1 MLKENQMYA
10 YQRRGVDF
18 IKEKKKCLLFLDM
31 GLGKTTTTLTAMSHL
46 LADFDVFRV
55 LVVAPLR
62 VANTVWKQEAA
73 KWEHLQ
79 HLSIGIATGSEID
92 RIRTILAGHQ
102 ITVINRENIPWL
114 VARGDWDFD
123 AVVIDESTSFKS
135 HKAQRFKAMKSVMSK
150 VTHMVELTGTPS
162 PQGMQDLWSQLYLV
176 DGGERLGRNITS
188 FMGRFYQRSGFQGYG
203 YTINDGAADN
213 IRSRIQDVCLT
224 MTSEDYLTLPDVLYS
239 YETVQLPESAKKE
252 YKKLKKEMLITLE
265 NEKDIMAPSASA
277 LNNKLLQMCNGAIY
291 DENGAW
297 HEIHDAKIQALKELL
312 EDNPNENVLVA
323 YNFKSDLMRLQAA
336 FPEAVALDKKGLAVD
351 QWNEG
356 KIKMLLAHPA
366 SAGHGLNMQFGG
378 STLIYF
384 GLTWSLEYYLQFN
397 KRLHR
402 QGQKSNV
409 RIIHLVVEGGVDE
422 AVVKALT
429 EKNATQQ
436 RLIDNLKTYYK
447 EQ

>member
-135 HKAQRFKAMKSVMSK
+135 HKSQRFKAMKSVMSK

>member
-79 HLSIGIATGSEID
+79 HLDIGIATGNEID

-224 MTSEDYLTLPDVLYS
+224 MTSEDYLTLPDVLHS
-239 YETVQLPESAKKE
+239 YETVQLPEAAKKE

-265 NEKDIMAPSASA
+265 NEKDILAPSASA

-291 DENGAW
+291 DEHGTW

>member
-1 MLKENQMYA
+1 M
-10 YQRRGVDF
+10 
-18 IKEKKKCLLFLDM
+18 
-31 GLGKTTTTLTAMSHL
+31 
-46 LADFDVFRV
+46 
-55 LVVAPLR
+55 
-62 VANTVWKQEAA
+62 
-73 KWEHLQ
+73 
-79 HLSIGIATGSEID
+79 
-92 RIRTILAGHQ
+92 
-102 ITVINRENIPWL
+102 
-114 VARGDWDFD
+114 
-123 AVVIDESTSFKS
+123 
-135 HKAQRFKAMKSVMSK
+135 
-150 VTHMVELTGTPS
+150 
-162 PQGMQDLWSQLYLV
+162 
-176 DGGERLGRNITS
+176 
-188 FMGRFYQRSGFQGYG
+188 
-203 YTINDGAADN
+203 
-213 IRSRIQDVCLT
+213 T

-239 YETVQLPESAKKE
+239 YENVQLPDSAKKE

-291 DENGAW
+291 DENGTW

-356 KIKMLLAHPA
+356 EIKMLLAHPA

-429 EKNATQQ
+429 EKNVTQQ

>member
-1 MLKENQMYA
+1 MLKESQMYA

-62 VANTVWKQEAA
+62 VANTVWKQEAT

-79 HLSIGIATGSEID
+79 HLDIGIATGNEID

-203 YTINDGAADN
+203 YTINDGAVDN

-291 DENGAW
+291 DEHGTW
-297 HEIHDAKIQALKELL
+297 HEIHDAKIQAIKELL

-436 RLIDNLKTYYK
+436 KLIDNLKTYYK

>member
-1 MLKENQMYA
+1 M
-10 YQRRGVDF
+10 
-18 IKEKKKCLLFLDM
+18 
-31 GLGKTTTTLTAMSHL
+31 
-46 LADFDVFRV
+46 FRV

-73 KWEHLQ
+73 KWGHLQ
-79 HLSIGIATGSEID
+79 HLDIGIATGNEID

-123 AVVIDESTSFKS
+123 AVVIDESTSFKN

-203 YTINDGAADN
+203 YTINDGATDN

-224 MTSEDYLTLPDVLYS
+224 MTSEDYLTLPDVLHS
-239 YETVQLPESAKKE
+239 YETVQLPEAAKKE

-265 NEKDIMAPSASA
+265 NEKDIMAPSTSA

-291 DENGAW
+291 DEHGTW

-323 YNFKSDLMRLQAA
+323 YNFKSDLMLLQAA

>member
-62 VANTVWKQEAA
+62 VANTVWKQEAT

-79 HLSIGIATGSEID
+79 HLDIGIATGNEID
-92 RIRTILAGHQ
+92 RIHTILAGHQ

-224 MTSEDYLTLPDVLYS
+224 MTSEDYLTLPDVLHS
-239 YETVQLPESAKKE
+239 YETVQLPDAAKKE

-291 DENGAW
+291 DEHGTW

-366 SAGHGLNMQFGG
+366 SAG
-378 STLIYF
+378 SP
-384 GLTWSLEYYLQFN
+384 
-397 KRLHR
+397 
-402 QGQKSNV
+402 
-409 RIIHLVVEGGVDE
+409 
-422 AVVKALT
+422 
-429 EKNATQQ
+429 ATAA
-436 RLIDNLKTYYK
+436 RG
-447 EQ
+447 